1 MRQQQQQQPPPPPP
15 KPQEQR
21 TMVVVAIMMMMC
33 GSIFVSSCWLLSMVP
48 VSIGVVTAVDVAASA
63 STTTGTGSRRL
74 LRNTNNSNNQ
84 GQELRQQQ
92 RGNDGSS
99 SSSNS
104 RYNNILQER
113 VLNPTISDDLRG
125 KTWKDLGIIRSSST
139 TKPND
144 NTVIDIAGTTTT
156 SSILEAS
163 SPAFTSAAANLPQYQ
178 ERRRTQEKVKLEY
191 FAVRTLYYHYIRLI
205 QLIIPTF
212 FLHFLFFV
220 FGSIFILTFILIMIG
235 FACRSMT
242 NLDRCFRIWVIQQDS
257 VAMYIICKHV
267 MMV

>member
-1 MRQQQQQQPPPPPP
+1 MRQQQQQQQPLPPP

-48 VSIGVVTAVDVAASA
+48 VSIGVVMAVDVAASA

-144 NTVIDIAGTTTT
+144 KTVIDIAGTTTT

-220 FGSIFILTFILIMIG
+220 FGSIFILLF
-235 FACRSMT
+235 
-242 NLDRCFRIWVIQQDS
+242 
-257 VAMYIICKHV
+257 
-267 MMV
+267 